1 MAATERAEQRSAMS
15 TSEEVQAAVDSLAL
29 SLGRSVLIEDRE
41 QRPVWWSTH
50 GPVDPTR
57 MRTILHR
64 QVDPGAAAI
73 VQRFRLDKTS
83 VPVRTPALPEVEMWA
98 RWCIP
103 VRHDG
108 RFLGLMWILDQRE
121 DLAEDDLQP
130 AIDCAELAAS
140 VLAQSRLS
148 AESVRL
154 VREELL
160 ARLLEGPDADAAR
173 DLARHEHVPHDAVVQ
188 VEAPARTGGWTLPDD
203 MSLHVVTRGPR
214 TATSGAPV
222 PLAAL
227 REAVRRAR
235 ATRRA
240 IAAGA
245 RPEPPTWDGLGAW
258 RLVVEAPDD
267 LPVEAVHPAA
277 AILAAEPRADLL
289 NTARTL
295 VDNGGDVAAAAIE
308 LHVHRTTLYYRLER
322 IKDLTGVDM
331 FDGQSRTHLQLALWL
346 LAYRSID

>member
-1 MAATERAEQRSAMS
+1 MS
-15 TSEEVQAAVDSLAL
+15 TSEEVQAAVDTLAL
-29 SLGRSVLIEDRE
+29 ALGRSVLVEDRE

-57 MRTILHR
+57 LRTILHR
-64 QVDPGAAAI
+64 EVAPVAAAI
-73 VQRFRLDKTS
+73 VSQYRLDKTT
-83 VPVRTPALPEVEMWA
+83 VPVRTPPLPEAEMWS

-103 VRHDG
+103 VRRDG
-108 RFLGLMWILDQRE
+108 RFLGLMWILDEHE
-121 DLAEDDLQP
+121 DLPESDLQP
-130 AIDCAELAAS
+130 AIDCADLAAS
-140 VLAQSRLS
+140 VLSQSRLS

-154 VREELL
+154 IREELI

-173 DLARHEHVPHDAVVQ
+173 DLARHEQVPHDALIQ
-188 VEAPARTGGWTLPDD
+188 IEAPAQPGGWPLADD

-222 PLAAL
+222 PLVEL
-227 REAVRRAR
+227 REAVRRAA

-245 RPEPPTWDGLGAW
+245 LPEPPTWDGLGAW
-258 RLVVEAPDD
+258 RLVVEAPEH
-267 LPVEAVHPAA
+267 LAIEAVHPAA
-277 AILAAEPRADLL
+277 AILAGEPRADLL

-295 VDNGGDVAAAAIE
+295 VDNGGDVAAAAQS

-322 IKDLTGVDM
+322 IKELTGVDM

-346 LAYRSID
+346 SAYRSIG

>member
-1 MAATERAEQRSAMS
+1 MS

-29 SLGRSVLIEDRE
+29 SLGRSVLVEDRE
-41 QRPVWWSTH
+41 QLPVWWSTH

-64 QVDPGAAAI
+64 QVDIGAAAI
-73 VQRFRLDKTS
+73 VQQYRLDKATA
-83 VPVRTPALPEVEMWA
+83 PTRTPAFPHLEMWS

-103 VRHDG
+103 VRRDG

-130 AIDCAELAAS
+130 AIDCADLAAA
-140 VLAQSRLS
+140 VLSQSRLS

-154 VREELL
+154 IREGLV
-160 ARLLEGPDADAAR
+160 AHLLEGPDAEAAR
-173 DLARHEHVPHDAVVQ
+173 DLARHEQVPHDALMQ
-188 VEAPARTGGWTLPDD
+188 VEAPARPGGWPLPDD

-214 TATSGAPV
+214 AATSGAPL
-222 PLAAL
+222 PLVAL

-267 LPVEAVHPAA
+267 VTVETVHPGA
-277 AILAAEPRADLL
+277 AILAAESRTDLL

-295 VDNGGDVAAAAIE
+295 VDNGGDVAAAAVE

-322 IKDLTGVDM
+322 IRDLTGMDM
-331 FDGQSRTHLQLALWL
+331 FSGQSRTHLQLALWL
-346 LAYRSID
+346 SAYRAID